1 MNKERNLTIKVKS
14 TNLGLTPALEK
25 YVSKKISLLDKHL
38 EYYYKRAGD
47 LMFEIEIAK
56 KTNRHKQGD
65 IYYAEIN
72 FSAGDVHLRSEF
84 TSEDIYVAI
93 DGSKDTMEREMRR
106 YSNKHRDLFRRGGAK
121 IKRIIK
127 GFPYPRW

>member
-1 MNKERNLTIKVKS
+1 MNKDRNLTIKVKS
-14 TNLGLTPALEK
+14 TNLALTPALEK
-25 YVSKKISLLDKHL
+25 YVSKKVALLDKHL
-38 EYYYKRAGD
+38 KYYYKRAGD

-56 KTNRHKQGD
+56 KTNHHKQGD

-84 TSEDIYVAI
+84 TSEDIYIAI

-106 YSNKHRDLFRRGGAK
+106 YSQKHRDLFRRGGAK
-121 IKRIIK
+121 IKNLLKRL
-127 GFPYPRW
+127 G